1 MKKLLLLITICLA
14 FGCQKNNPQEQLKNI
29 NGYWEISEVE
39 ASGKLVKKYGFNS
52 AVDFFE
58 IEENEGIRKKL
69 QPQLNG
75 SYIANNS
82 EEKVTAKIENDSLRL
97 YYDTGF
103 DQWKETVLKA
113 DETELVLKNQYDKIF
128 YYHKFTGYLDHEKME

>member
-58 IEENEGIRKKL
+58 IEEKNSYFDANFWLIKMNYN
-69 QPQLNG
+69 LNL
-75 SYIANNS
+75 IL
-82 EEKVTAKIENDSLRL
+82 T
-97 YYDTGF
+97 
-103 DQWKETVLKA
+103 
-113 DETELVLKNQYDKIF
+113 
-128 YYHKFTGYLDHEKME
+128 